1 MDNISDFWSNSSTSQ
16 ALTPVIVREVSISAF
31 NLVIVDHYGLM
42 LCLTY
47 FRTNFML
54 YILL

>member
-1 MDNISDFWSNSSTSQ
+1 MDNVSNFWSNSSTSQ